1 MSGKLLL
8 SRHNEKRA
16 CPTNPVLAA
25 NMAGRYAYFMSEKIS
40 QQHPGFGV
48 AGNLL
53 PIENK

>member
-1 MSGKLLL
+1 
-8 SRHNEKRA
+8 
-16 CPTNPVLAA
+16 
-25 NMAGRYAYFMSEKIS
+25 MAGRYAYFMSEKIS